1 MTFNFTNLREFS
13 FNQKSMKKRFTNIC
27 LALML
32 AGSLWSCGGG
42 NKATE
47 GGEKQDST
55 QTTTDNAN
63 NNEATGI
70 AAKVNEYKKVKLTT
84 DLSQLSDKEK
94 QMLPLMIEA
103 AKIMDELFWMQ
114 SYGDKNEILGKAKD
128 EATKQYLTINYGPWD
143 RLDNNKPFVEGIGEK
158 PKGAQF
164 YPADM
169 TKEEYDKLDNKD
181 KDDLYTIVRRK
192 EDKSLEVVPYSVVYK
207 EKLTKAAE
215 LLKKAAELAE
225 NESLKKYLNLRAEAF
240 LNDQY
245 KASDMAWMDLKDNGL
260 DLIIGP
266 IENYEDALFN
276 AKAAFEA
283 YVLVKDKAW
292 SEKLARYAKLLPD
305 LQKGIPVED
314 KYKKEKPG
322 SNSQLAALDVIFYA
336 GDCNSGSK
344 TIAVNLPND
353 ESIQL
358 EKGTRRSQLK
368 NTMRAKFDHILMPI
382 SKMLIAEDQRAN
394 VTFDAFFQNV
404 MFHEVAHGLGIK
416 NTITGKGTVR
426 KALGNTYSAIEEGK
440 ADILGLYMVTKLRE
454 MKELAEGKLTDNY
467 VSFLASIFRS
477 VRFGA
482 TSSHG
487 KANMVCFN
495 FFKKMG
501 AFTRGED
508 GTYKVNFEKFP
519 EAVKGLTNKL
529 LTLQGD
535 GDYEAT
541 KKFLDE
547 MGVVKE
553 ELKKDLERLKSAG
566 IPKDLIFEQGLEAL
580 GLTAQ

>member
-1 MTFNFTNLREFS
+1 M
-13 FNQKSMKKRFTNIC
+13 
-27 LALML
+27 
-32 AGSLWSCGGG
+32 WSCGGS

-47 GGEKQDST
+47 GGEKQDTMS
-55 QTTTDNAN
+55 QTKAN
-63 NNEATGI
+63 DAGNKEATGI
-70 AAKVNEYKKVKLTT
+70 ASKVKDYQTVKLTT

-103 AKIMDELFWMQ
+103 AKIMDELFWLQ
-114 SYGDKNEILGKAKD
+114 AYGDKNALLGKTTD
-128 EATKQYLTINYGPWD
+128 EATKRYIEINYGPWD
-143 RLDNNKPFVEGIGEK
+143 RLDGNKPFVEGVSEK

-169 TKEEYDKLDNKD
+169 TKEEYEKLDNQK
-181 KDDLYTIVRRK
+181 KGSLYTIVRRK
-192 EDKSLEVVPYSVVYK
+192 EDKSLEVVPYSVMYN
-207 EKLTKAAE
+207 ERLTKAAE

-240 LNDQY
+240 LNDEY

-266 IENYEDALFN
+266 IENYEDALN
-276 AKAAFEA
+276 GAKAAFEA
-283 YVLVKDKAW
+283 YVLVKDKVW

-314 KYKKEKPG
+314 KYKKETPG
-322 SNSQLAALDVIFYA
+322 SNSQLAAFDVIYYA
-336 GDCNSGSK
+336 GDCNAGSK

-368 NTMRAKFDHILMPI
+368 NTMKAKFDNILLPI
-382 SKMLIAEDQRAN
+382 SKTLIAEDQRAN

-416 NTITGKGTVR
+416 NTITSKGTVR
-426 KALGNTYSAIEEGK
+426 KALGNTASAIEEGK

-454 MKELAEGKLTDNY
+454 MKELTEGKLTDNY

-495 FFKKMG
+495 FFQKMG

-508 GTYKVNFEKFP
+508 GTYKVDFEKFP

-529 LTLQGD
+529 LTLQGN

-547 MGVVKE
+547 MGKVSE
-553 ELKKDLERLKSAG
+553 QLQKDLDRLKSAG
-566 IPKDLIFEQGLEAL
+566 IPKDIVFDQGLDAL

>member
-1 MTFNFTNLREFS
+1 
-13 FNQKSMKKRFTNIC
+13 MKKRFTNIC

-42 NKATE
+42 TKATE
-47 GGEKQDST
+47 GSEKQDST
-55 QTTTDNAN
+55 QTTTDNTN

-70 AAKVNEYKKVKLTT
+70 AAMVKEYKKVKLTT

-114 SYGDKNEILGKAKD
+114 SYGDKNAILGKAKD

-143 RLDNNKPFVEGIGEK
+143 RLNGNKPFIEGIGEK

-181 KDDLYTIVRRK
+181 KGSLYTIIRRK

-266 IENYEDALFN
+266 IENYEDALYN

-322 SNSQLAALDVIFYA
+322 SNSQLAALDVIYYA

-368 NTMRAKFDHILMPI
+368 NTMRAKFDHILLPI

-454 MKELAEGKLTDNY
+454 MKELAEGKLNDNY

-547 MGVVKE
+547 MGVVPA
-553 ELKKDLERLKSAG
+553 ELQKDLNSLKSAG